1 MVKNAKI
8 LLFAFFTLLLISCQ
22 SLYTER
28 EHYIEI
34 DEALGVGDTSKA
46 LQLLEDNKNNFYA
59 EKDRVLYYL
68 EVGMLY
74 RYNGD
79 FEKSNEALT
88 NAEYAIEELL
98 TTSVSKGILSG
109 VLNDNALDYPG
120 EDYEDIY
127 INVFKSLNYINLGK
141 HEEALVEIR
150 RVNNKLNYL
159 EDKYSSSI
167 DQFNSKEDLQVPEG
181 EYNFHNDALARY
193 LGIIAYRLD
202 RLFDDSRIEQEKL
215 LEAYSLQSHL
225 YNFAIPT
232 TPMISYPKDKA
243 LLNIFAFT
251 GLPPEKIPETLR
263 VSSGSGSLLIM
274 ADSNTSED
282 TDAFLGFN
290 SVAHSTLSDGVNV
303 KIQIPRLVKRN
314 SIVGKIEVVINGKS
328 YGYLDKIESVD
339 SIAIETFKAKQP
351 LIVGK
356 TVIRALAKAIVSESS
371 QSVIEENYGA
381 GWGLLAG
388 LAGDIYMN
396 VTENSD
402 LRLARYF
409 PSSVSGLEVELDKG
423 SYNISLIYYDNYGSK
438 IYQKDFIDYSVD
450 FSSVNILES
459 TYLR

>member
-1 MVKNAKI
+1 MVKKAKNI
-8 LLFAFFTLLLISCQ
+8 VFAFFTILLFSCQ

-28 EHYIEI
+28 EHYYEI

-46 LQLLEDNKNNFYA
+46 LELLESNKNNFYA

-68 EVGMLY
+68 EIGMLH
-74 RYNGD
+74 RYNGEY
-79 FEKSNEALT
+79 EKSNEALT
-88 NAEYAIEELL
+88 KAEYAIEELL
-98 TTSVSKGILSG
+98 TTSISKGILSG

-127 INVFKSLNYINLGK
+127 INVFKSLNYINLEK
-141 HEEALVEIR
+141 YEEALVEVR

-159 EDKYSSSI
+159 EDKYSDSI
-167 DQFNSKEDLQVPEG
+167 DQFNNKEELHVPKG
-181 EYNFHNDALARY
+181 KFDFHNDALARY
-193 LGIIAYRLD
+193 LGVIAYRMD
-202 RLFDDSRIEQEKL
+202 RMVDDSRIEQDKL
-215 LEAYSLQSHL
+215 LEAYRLQSHL
-225 YNFAIPT
+225 YNFPTPTIPKKT
-232 TPMISYPKDKA
+232 QSDDKV
-243 LLNIFAFT
+243 LLNLFAFT

-263 VSSGSGSLLIM
+263 ISSGSGSLLIM

-282 TDAFLGFN
+282 TDTFLGFN
-290 SVAHSTLSDGVNV
+290 SVAHSTLSDGINV
-303 KIQIPRLVKRN
+303 KIQIPRLVKRE
-314 SIVGKIEVVINGKS
+314 SVVSKVEVIVDGYS
-328 YGYLDKIESVD
+328 YGYLEKIESLD
-339 SIAIETFKAKQP
+339 NIAIETFKAKQP

-402 LRLARYF
+402 LRLSRYF
-409 PSSVSGLEVELDKG
+409 PSNISGLELELEKG
-423 SYNISLIYYDNYGSK
+423 IYNISLIYYDHYGSK

-450 FSSVNILES
+450 YSKVNILES
-459 TYLR
+459 TFLR